1 MAKRDVTVWM
11 DEHVYCVL
19 SECLPEGTS
28 IEQEL
33 ARMLERL
40 YEQTVSAEERR
51 KVEDTVRREE
61 READAEMWS
70 RRRFVLIKVVK
81 DGRACHLLTQDYRTP
96 LETVHACESCQ
107 PGAEG
112 MDCEEL
118 AKTAFRNSFPLTREK
133 FEEWC
138 RMRGREVLA
147 VYEID
152 LDENRM
158 KASVMGH
165 ASEQSLD
172 VLVEAAKEAYRDPGL
187 RLEERA
193 CVFGEKVREFSHA
206 VEEGCGQEVP
216 SAQLAQRM

>member
-11 DEHVYCVL
+11 DEHVYCAL

-40 YEQTVSAEERR
+40 YEQTVPAEERR

-61 READAEMWS
+61 QEADAEMWS

-118 AKTAFRNSFPLTREK
+118 AKTAFRNSFPLTQEK

-138 RMRGREVLA
+138 RM
-147 VYEID
+147 
-152 LDENRM
+152 
-158 KASVMGH
+158 
-165 ASEQSLD
+165 
-172 VLVEAAKEAYRDPGL
+172 
-187 RLEERA
+187 
-193 CVFGEKVREFSHA
+193 
-206 VEEGCGQEVP
+206 
-216 SAQLAQRM
+216 

>member
-11 DEHVYCVL
+11 DEHVYCAL

-33 ARMLERL
+33 ARILERL
-40 YEQTVSAEERR
+40 YEQTVPAEERR
-51 KVEDTVRREE
+51 KVEEAVRREE
-61 READAEMWS
+61 QEADAEMWS

-96 LETVHACESCQ
+96 LETVHACESCK

-118 AKTAFRNSFPLTREK
+118 AKTAFRNSFPLTQEK

-138 RMRGREVLA
+138 RMRGQEIVA

-172 VLVEAAKEAYRDPGL
+172 GLVGVAKEAYQDIGL
-187 RLEERA
+187 RLEER
-193 CVFGEKVREFSHA
+193 VRIFGEKVREFSHA
-206 VEEGCGQEVP
+206 VEEECGQEVS
-216 SAQLAQRM
+216 SAQLVQRM

>member
-1 MAKRDVTVWM
+1 MAKQDVTVWTE
-11 DEHVYCVL
+11 EHVYCAL
-19 SECLPEGTS
+19 SECLPERTS

-33 ARMLERL
+33 ARILERL
-40 YEQTVSAEERR
+40 YEQMVPAEERR
-51 KVEDTVRREE
+51 KVEDAVRREE
-61 READAEMWS
+61 QEADAEKRS

-81 DGRACHLLTQDYRTP
+81 DRRACHLLTQDYRTP
-96 LETVHACESCQ
+96 LEAVHACEGFQ
-107 PGAEG
+107 PGVEG

-118 AKTAFRNSFPLTREK
+118 AKTAFRNSFPLTQEK

-172 VLVEAAKEAYRDPGL
+172 ILTRAAKEAYRDIGL
-187 RLEERA
+187 RLEER
-193 CVFGEKVREFSHA
+193 VRIFGEKVREYSHV
-206 VEEGCGQEVP
+206 VEEECGQEVP
-216 SAQLAQRM
+216 SAQLTQGM

>member
-1 MAKRDVTVWM
+1 MAKQDVTVWM
-11 DEHVYCVL
+11 EEHVYCAL

-33 ARMLERL
+33 ARILERL
-40 YEQTVSAEERR
+40 YEQTVPAEERR
-51 KVEDTVRREE
+51 KVEDAVRREE
-61 READAEMWS
+61 QEADAEKRS

-96 LETVHACESCQ
+96 LEAVHACEGFQ
-107 PGAEG
+107 PGVEG

-118 AKTAFRNSFPLTREK
+118 AKTAFRNSFPLTQEK

-172 VLVEAAKEAYRDPGL
+172 ILTRAAKEAYRDIGL
-187 RLEERA
+187 RLEER
-193 CVFGEKVREFSHA
+193 VRIFGEKVREYSHA
-206 VEEGCGQEVP
+206 VEEECGQEVP
-216 SAQLAQRM
+216 SAQLTQGM

>member
-1 MAKRDVTVWM
+1 
-11 DEHVYCVL
+11 
-19 SECLPEGTS
+19 
-28 IEQEL
+28 
-33 ARMLERL
+33 
-40 YEQTVSAEERR
+40 
-51 KVEDTVRREE
+51 
-61 READAEMWS
+61 
-70 RRRFVLIKVVK
+70 
-81 DGRACHLLTQDYRTP
+81 
-96 LETVHACESCQ
+96 
-107 PGAEG
+107 

-206 VEEGCGQEVP
+206 IEEGCGQEVP

>member
-1 MAKRDVTVWM
+1 MAKQDVTVWIE
-11 DEHVYCVL
+11 EHVYCAL

-33 ARMLERL
+33 ARILERL
-40 YEQTVSAEERR
+40 YGQTVPAEERR
-51 KVEDTVRREE
+51 KVEEAVRREE
-61 READAEMWS
+61 QEAEAAKWS

-81 DGRACHLLTQDYRTP
+81 DGMACHLLTQDYRTP
-96 LETVHACESCQ
+96 LEAVHACEGCQ

-118 AKTAFRNSFPLTREK
+118 AKTAFRNSFPLTQEK

-138 RMRGREVLA
+138 RMRGQEVVA

-152 LDENRM
+152 LDKNRM
-158 KASVMGH
+158 KASVMGY

-187 RLEERA
+187 QLEERVR
-193 CVFGEKVREFSHA
+193 VFGEKVREYSSAFA
-206 VEEGCGQEVP
+206 EECGQEV
-216 SAQLAQRM
+216 SSVQLVQGM

>member
-1 MAKRDVTVWM
+1 MAKQDVTVWM
-11 DEHVYCVL
+11 EEHVYCAL

-33 ARMLERL
+33 ARILERL
-40 YEQTVSAEERR
+40 YEQTVPAEERQ
-51 KVEDTVRREE
+51 KIEEAVRREE
-61 READAEMWS
+61 READAEKWS

-96 LETVHACESCQ
+96 LEAVHACERCQ

-118 AKTAFRNSFPLTREK
+118 AKTAFRNSFPLTQEK

-147 VYEID
+147 VSEID
-152 LDENRM
+152 LDKKRM

-172 VLVEAAKEAYRDPGL
+172 VLVGAAKEAYRDPGL
-187 RLEERA
+187 RFEER
-193 CVFGEKVREFSHA
+193 VRIFGEKVREYSHA
-206 VEEGCGQEVP
+206 VEEECGQEVSSP
-216 SAQLAQRM
+216 QLVQRM

>member
-11 DEHVYCVL
+11 DEHVYCAL

-33 ARMLERL
+33 ARILERL
-40 YEQTVSAEERR
+40 YEQTVPEEERR
-51 KVEDTVRREE
+51 KVEEAVRREE
-61 READAEMWS
+61 QEADAEKRS

-81 DGRACHLLTQDYRTP
+81 DGRACHLLTQDYRSP

-107 PGAEG
+107 PGAEK

-118 AKTAFRNSFPLTREK
+118 AKTAFRNSFPLTQEK

-138 RMRGREVLA
+138 RMRGQEIVA

-152 LDENRM
+152 LDKNRM

-172 VLVEAAKEAYRDPGL
+172 VLGEAAKEAYRDPGL
-187 RLEERA
+187 QLEER
-193 CVFGEKVREFSHA
+193 VRIFGEKVREYSHA
-206 VEEGCGQEVP
+206 VEEECGQEVP

>member
-1 MAKRDVTVWM
+1 MAKQDVTVWM
-11 DEHVYCVL
+11 DEHVYCAL
-19 SECLPEGTS
+19 SERLPEGTS
-28 IEQEL
+28 IEQEM
-33 ARMLERL
+33 ARILEKL
-40 YEQTVSAEERR
+40 YEQTVPAEERR

-61 READAEMWS
+61 QEADAEKRS

-96 LETVHACESCQ
+96 LEAVHACESCQ
-107 PGAEG
+107 PGAEK
-112 MDCEEL
+112 MDCKEL
-118 AKTAFRNSFPLTREK
+118 AKTAFRNSFPLTQEK

-138 RMRGREVLA
+138 RMRGQEIVA

-152 LDENRM
+152 LDKNWM

-172 VLVEAAKEAYRDPGL
+172 TLTRAADEAYRDPGL
-187 RLEERA
+187 RLEER
-193 CVFGEKVREFSHA
+193 VRIFGERVREFSHA

>member
-40 YEQTVSAEERR
+40 YEQTVPAEERR

-96 LETVHACESCQ
+96 VETVHACESCQ

-138 RMRGREVLA
+138 QTRGQEVVA
-147 VYEID
+147 AYEID
-152 LDENRM
+152 LDEKRM

-172 VLVEAAKEAYRDPGL
+172 ILVGAAKEAYRDSGL
-187 RLEERA
+187 RLEER
-193 CVFGEKVREFSHA
+193 VRIFGEKIREYSSAFA
-206 VEEGCGQEVP
+206 EECGQEVSSP
-216 SAQLAQRM
+216 QLTQGM

>member
-33 ARMLERL
+33 ARILERL
-40 YEQTVSAEERR
+40 YGQIVPAEERR
-51 KVEDTVRREE
+51 KVEEAVRREE
-61 READAEMWS
+61 QEANAAKWS
-70 RRRFVLIKVVK
+70 GRRFVLIKVVK

-96 LETVHACESCQ
+96 LEAVHACEGCQ
-107 PGAEG
+107 PGAEK

-118 AKTAFRNSFPLTREK
+118 AKTAFRNFFPLTQEK

-138 RMRGREVLA
+138 RMRGQEIVA

-152 LDENRM
+152 LDANRM

-165 ASEQSLD
+165 ASEQRLA

-187 RLEERA
+187 QLEER
-193 CVFGEKVREFSHA
+193 VRIFGEKVREFSH
-206 VEEGCGQEVP
+206 VVGEECGQEVS
-216 SAQLAQRM
+216 SAQLVQRM